1 MLNLKRI
8 RILFF
13 SVLLMLPAV
22 LLAKGGYKPEW
33 ESLSRHTPVP
43 EWMRDAKFGIYCH
56 WGVYTVPAY
65 GNEQYYYYMHRDSA
79 SADFLMGG
87 HRRHEA
93 IWGPLSE
100 FGYHDFIP
108 MFKGENF
115 NADEWAALFK
125 ESGARFAGTVAEHH
139 DGFSMWDSRHTP
151 FSAAKM
157 GPRRDVIG
165 ELEAAIRARGM
176 KFFASLHHENN
187 YTYIKVKP
195 KWAAYD
201 RKYAKLY
208 GCLMDHDE
216 WLQMW
221 LDKCNEVVDK
231 YCPDIIYFD
240 AWMDLIPENLKL
252 EFLSHYFNKADS
264 LGRDVIVTYKNNDF
278 PRNICMLDHEMANPD
293 KIDPE
298 SWLCDYTISAGYH
311 RSWGYVK
318 GMELS
323 SHKAIIHKLIE
334 VVSNNGQLLLNLSP
348 RSDGTFPQD
357 QKDVVA
363 NVGVWLWSYGESIY
377 ETRPYVV
384 SNEVAFGKAQG
395 ASADGYDVYYTKK
408 GNTVYAIFTDYPGR
422 ENPVVLT
429 QVNPVNVAKAC
440 GIKGCPQVK
449 AATLLSV
456 KKNYLCG
463 TSFDAGG
470 LTLTLPRNARLPSDV
485 AQVVK
490 IEFE

>member
-1 MLNLKRI
+1 MRI
-8 RILFF
+8 YLIAALIL
-13 SVLLMLPAV
+13 LPFASH
-22 LLAKGGYKPEW
+22 AKGGYKPEW
-33 ESLSRHTPVP
+33 KSLSRHVPVP

-93 IWGPLSE
+93 VWGPLDK

-108 MFKGENF
+108 MFKGERF
-115 NADEWAALFK
+115 DADEWAELFQ

-151 FSAAKM
+151 FCAAKM
-157 GPRRDVIG
+157 GPKRDIIG
-165 ELEAAIRARGM
+165 SLANAVRSRGM

-187 YTYIKVKP
+187 YTYVKVKP
-195 KWAAYD
+195 GWAAYNP
-201 RKYAKLY
+201 KYAKLY

-216 WLQMW
+216 WLGMW

-240 AWMDLIPENLKL
+240 AWMDLIPEKLKL
-252 EFLSHYFNKADS
+252 DFLSHYFNKADS
-264 LGRDVIVTYKNNDF
+264 LGREVIVTYKYEDF

-298 SWLCDYTISAGYH
+298 PWLCDYTISASYH

-318 GMELS
+318 GMQLS
-323 SHKAIIHKLIE
+323 THKDIIHKLIE

-377 ETRPYVV
+377 GTRPYVT
-384 SNEVAFGKAQG
+384 SKEVARGKTAD
-395 ASADGYDVYYTKK
+395 AKADGYNVYYTKK
-408 GNTVYAIFTDYPGR
+408 GKTVYAIFTDYPGR
-422 ENPVVLT
+422 ENPVLLAQLT
-429 QVNPVNVAKAC
+429 PANVAEAC
-440 GIKGCPQVK
+440 GMKGRPRIK

-456 KKNYLCG
+456 KRNYTCDTTFG
-463 TSFDAGG
+463 DDG
-470 LTLTLPRNARLPSDV
+470 LVLTLPRNARLPSDV
-485 AQVVK
+485 AQVVRFD
-490 IEFE
+490 FE